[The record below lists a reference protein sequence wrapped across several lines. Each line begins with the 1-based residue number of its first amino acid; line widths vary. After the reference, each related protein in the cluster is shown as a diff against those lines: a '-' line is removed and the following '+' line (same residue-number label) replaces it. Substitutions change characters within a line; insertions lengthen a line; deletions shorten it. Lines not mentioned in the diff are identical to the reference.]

1 MMSQSRNDFFIVTL
15 SILSITSAKNGKE
28 YLIVIDGQKQNKNDL
43 IKVDMDAEIA
53 SSITLPATLA
63 EKNMARREQMEPL

>member
-15 SILSITSAKNGKE
+15 SILVSQVQLKWKE

-53 SSITLPATLA
+53 SSITLPAT
-63 EKNMARREQMEPL
+63 

>member
-1 MMSQSRNDFFIVTL
+1 MISS
-15 SILSITSAKNGKE
+15 SSPYPSWSITSATKNGKE

-63 EKNMARREQMEPL
+63 EKNMEEEMEPLNNN